1 MSLFLNSSIMKASR
15 ITNGLLISFALV
27 IIFIYGKNLI
37 IPFVIA
43 LIFWF
48 LIKEIRD
55 ILNKIKFIDERI
67 PNAVLNIVGFAVIF
81 FIIGAVV
88 KILTVNIQ
96 QLSSELP
103 VYQNNIAKITMAINT
118 AFNIDLMSSVKEFLG
133 EYEYTKLLSVLFS
146 SLKDLFG
153 DAFLIIIYTL
163 FLLLEEPFFSKKI
176 NAIYAKK
183 NDRDEVNTVLKQLDK
198 SIGRYISLKT
208 LISLLTGFLSY
219 FALLFLG
226 LDAPLFWAFL
236 IFLMN
241 YIPAVGSLIATA
253 FPAMFAMLQF
263 GELMPGVWVLIIVG
277 AIQLVVGNY
286 IDPKLTGSS
295 LNVSPLVVLIG
306 LAFWGAIWGIIGMI
320 LSVPITVTMII
331 ILSEFPQTKAFAVLL
346 TKDGRIL
353 NKEN

>member
-1 MSLFLNSSIMKASR
+1 MKSSR
-15 ITNGLLISFALV
+15 ITNGLLVSFALV
-27 IIFIYGKNLI
+27 IILIYGKTLL

-55 ILNKIKFIDERI
+55 VLNKIKFIDEKI
-67 PNAVLNIVGFAVIF
+67 PNTVLNLLGFALIF
-81 FIIGAVV
+81 FIIGGVV
-88 KILTVNIQ
+88 KILTINIQ
-96 QLSSELP
+96 QLSVELP
-103 VYQNNIAKITMAINT
+103 VYQNNITKITAAINT
-118 AFNIDLMSSVKEFLG
+118 TFNIDLMSSVKEFLG
-133 EYEYTKLLSVLFS
+133 EYEYTKLLSGLFT
-146 SLKDLFG
+146 SLTDVFG

-176 NAIYAKK
+176 NAIYAEKD
-183 NDRDEVNTVLKQLDK
+183 NQDEVNLVLKQLDK
-198 SIGRYISLKT
+198 SIGRYVSLKT
-208 LISLLTGFLSY
+208 LMSLLTGFLSY
-219 FALLFLG
+219 FALLFIG

-241 YIPAVGSLIATA
+241 YIPAIGSLIATA

-277 AIQLVVGNY
+277 AIQLIVGNF

-320 LSVPITVTMII
+320 LSVPITVMMII
-331 ILSEFPQTKAFAVLL
+331 IFSQFDQTRAIAVLL
-346 TKDGRIL
+346 TKDGSIL
-353 NKEN
+353 NKE

>member
-1 MSLFLNSSIMKASR
+1 MKASR
-15 ITNGLLISFALV
+15 ITNGLLISFAIVTML
-27 IIFIYGKNLI
+27 IYGKDLL

-55 ILNKIKFIDERI
+55 LLKKIKFIDDKI
-67 PNAVLNIVGFAVIF
+67 PNIILNIVGFAAIF
-81 FIIGAVV
+81 AILGGIT

-96 QLSSELP
+96 QLSNELP
-103 VYQNNIAKITMAINT
+103 IYQNNITKITNAINT
-118 AFNIDLMSSVKEFLG
+118 SFNIDIVSSVKEFLG
-133 EYEYTKLLSVLFS
+133 EYEYTKLLSGLLNS
-146 SLKDLFG
+146 ITDIFG

-163 FLLLEEPFFSKKI
+163 FLLLEEPFFTKKI
-176 NAIYAKK
+176 NAIYAK
-183 NDRDEVNTVLKQLDK
+183 NEDRDEVKTVLSQLDK
-198 SIGRYISLKT
+198 SIGSYISLKT

-219 FALLFLG
+219 FALLIIG
-226 LDAPLFWAFL
+226 LDTPLFWAFL
-236 IFLMN
+236 IFIMN

-253 FPAMFAMLQF
+253 FPAIFAMLQF

-277 AIQLVVGNY
+277 AIQLIVGNY

-320 LSVPITVTMII
+320 LSVPITVMLII
-331 ILSEFPQTKAFAVLL
+331 IFSEFPQTRAIAVLL
-346 TKDGRIL
+346 TKDGSIL
-353 NKEN
+353 NKNK

>member
-1 MSLFLNSSIMKASR
+1 MKSTR
-15 ITNGLLISFALV
+15 IANGLLIAFAVV
-27 IIFIYGKNLI
+27 IMLIYGKNLLL
-37 IPFVIA
+37 PFVIA

-48 LIKEIRD
+48 LIKEIRYL
-55 ILNKIKFIDERI
+55 LNKIKFIDEKV
-67 PNAVLNIVGFAVIF
+67 PNLILNIIGFASIF
-81 FIIGAVV
+81 LIIGGIV
-88 KILTVNIQ
+88 KILSVNIQ
-96 QLSSELP
+96 QLSIEMP
-103 VYQNNIAKITMAINT
+103 VYQNNISRLTASINT
-118 AFNIDLMSSVKEFLG
+118 TFNIDVISSAKEFLG
-133 EYEYTKLLSVLFS
+133 KYEYTKLLSGLFS
-146 SLKDLFG
+146 SLTDIFG

-183 NDRDEVNTVLKQLDK
+183 DSQDDVNMVLKKLNK

-208 LISLLTGFLSY
+208 LISLLTGILSY
-219 FALLFLG
+219 FALLFIG

-241 YIPAVGSLIATA
+241 YIPAVGSLIATV

-277 AIQLVVGNY
+277 AIQLVIGNF

-306 LAFWGAIWGIIGMI
+306 LAFWGAIWGVIGMI
-320 LSVPITVTMII
+320 LSVPITVALII
-331 ILSEFPQTKAFAVLL
+331 IFSEFPRTQAIAILL
-346 TKDGRIL
+346 TKDGKIH
-353 NKEN
+353 KKGEI

>member
-1 MSLFLNSSIMKASR
+1 MKASR
-15 ITNGLLISFALV
+15 ITNGLLISFA
-27 IIFIYGKNLI
+27 IITIFIYGKNLI

-55 ILNKIKFIDERI
+55 LLNKVKFIDEKI
-67 PNAVLNIVGFAVIF
+67 PDAILNVIGFAAIF
-81 FIIGAVV
+81 FIIGGVV
-88 KILTVNIQ
+88 KILTINIQ
-96 QLSSELP
+96 QLSAQLP
-103 VYQNNIAKITMAINT
+103 VYQSNITKITESINT
-118 AFNIDLMSSVKEFLG
+118 SFNIDVVSSVKEFLG
-133 EYEYTKLLSVLFS
+133 KYEYTKLLSGLFN
-146 SLKDLFG
+146 SLTDVFG
-153 DAFLIIIYTL
+153 DAFLIVIYTL

-176 NAIYAKK
+176 KAIYAKK
-183 NDRDEVNTVLKQLDK
+183 DDREDVNTVMKQLDK

-208 LISLLTGFLSY
+208 LMSLLTGLLSY
-219 FALLFLG
+219 FALLFIG

-263 GELMPGVWVLIIVG
+263 GEVMPGVWVLIIVG
-277 AIQLVVGNY
+277 AIQLIVGNF

-320 LSVPITVTMII
+320 LSVPITVMMII
-331 ILSEFPQTKAFAVLL
+331 IFSEFPSTQGIAILL
-346 TKDGRIL
+346 TKDGSII
-353 NKEN
+353 KKD